1 MIHIEQITNNN
12 ALLNHLHIFDKN
24 LSCKIFPN
32 LGASL
37 QEFIFKTIV
46 IIDGISIDEHGISDY
61 ATTYKSSIL
70 FPFPNRIKDGIYE
83 FNNKEY
89 HLTINEVQLNNAIH
103 GLVFDKAF
111 TVNKTIAEKEH
122 AIIELSF
129 KSNGKL
135 KGFPFKFRLILTY
148 IISSKGEIIL
158 HFKVINL
165 DDSPFP
171 FGLGWHPYFKS
182 NALENSQ
189 ISFSSK
195 DHYNCS
201 KRNIPIG
208 IEKSKLPHSFTLDQQ
223 SFDDAYSLNKA
234 IAKFED
240 EDYKLNLSFENNSDP
255 YLQIYTPVHRKSI
268 AIEPMTC
275 TADSFNN
282 KHGLQIL
289 SPKKSFD
296 WKVKFNAIIK
306 KRIYGS
312 P

>member
-83 FNNKEY
+83 FNKKEY

-111 TVNKTIAEKEH
+111 TVNRTIAEKER

-129 KSNGKL
+129 ESNGEL
-135 KGFPFKFRLILTY
+135 KGFPFKFRLNLTY
-148 IISSKGEIIL
+148 IIDINGGITL

-165 DDSPFP
+165 DDRTFP

-182 NALENSQ
+182 NALKNSQ

-201 KRNIPIG
+201 KRNIPVG

-223 SFDDAYSLNKA
+223 SFDDTYSLNQA
-234 IAKFED
+234 TAKFED
-240 EDYKLNLSFENNSDP
+240 KDYKLNLSFENNLDP
-255 YLQIYTPVHRKSI
+255 YLQIYTPLHRKSI

-275 TADSFNN
+275 TADTFNN
-282 KHGLQIL
+282 KHGLQLL
-289 SPKKSFD
+289 SPKKSFV
-296 WKVKFNAIIK
+296 WKVKFDVKTKNGV
-306 KRIYGS
+306 YGL
-312 P
+312 